1 MRFELHHK
9 DGDRKNNILS
19 NYLWCCVSCHKKA
32 HYALGR
38 ARQFDRGY
46 PVLPDKITSIEPE
59 GEEDVYDIEM
69 AAPAHNFV
77 VDTSIITSNSHAVSV
92 ALDSLYGAYLK
103 AHCP

>member
-1 MRFELHHK
+1 M
-9 DGDRKNNILS
+9 
-19 NYLWCCVSCHKKA
+19 
-32 HYALGR
+32 
-38 ARQFDRGY
+38 
-46 PVLPDKITSIEPE
+46 PDKITSIEPE